1 MIAGAVLCRRG
12 DANGALPLFS
22 LFSVGAV
29 MSVQSGPYQSR
40 ILGLLNRQ
48 KLRWGSR
55 MGVALRQFKQT
66 AIWSVQVALYPL
78 YVLFQSARMV
88 STQIG
93 QAVAFAL
100 PRLRAAVRESA
111 TTQSPNQSTLPTVWP
126 DQLTIDTPLQQI
138 LLTVKSFGLPFQLA
152 ITDPPPILE
161 PFEPKVFPLSFRSWV
176 SLTNWLQV
184 TVVKPERESAA
195 APGWQVEETVG
206 DWIRGVAS
214 CLETRSLVLVTNQNQ
229 VLDVLTPEQ
238 QTRLRQRIIWEVA
251 HLARYQKLRAETR
264 RAFNRLQPERT
275 HPHLLPPVRWF
286 YRLMAWIQSSPIA
299 ISTNLFQEASLPA
312 PTANL
317 RLIEPTDAIGTAHSL
332 MLSQPLSPPPDLL
345 YPTMGQAILRGL
357 AQTVGAIQRLNRG
370 SVWPTQIVQTVQ
382 SVAAS
387 LQPQPS
393 ITRQA
398 ANALEA
404 VALKADGAIL
414 QTYSQ
419 AASSSPSYMPNYLE
433 AKATC
438 IGYERSLLTRI
449 LYGLDQVFV
458 WLEAQLLK
466 RWQQVQQWLS
476 NRRSNT

>member
-12 DANGALPLFS
+12 GTNGALPLFS
-22 LFSVGAV
+22 LLSVGAV

-48 KLRWGSR
+48 KLKWSGR
-55 MGVALRQFKQT
+55 MGVALRQLKQT
-66 AIWSVQVALYPL
+66 VIWSAQVALYPL
-78 YVLFQSARMV
+78 YLLFQSARMV
-88 STQIG
+88 SSQMG
-93 QAVAFAL
+93 QAVTFAL
-100 PRLRAAVRESA
+100 PRLKAAVRESA
-111 TTQSPNQSTLPTVWP
+111 TAQSPNQSTPPTVWP

-138 LLTVKSFGLPFQLA
+138 LLTVKSFGLPSQLA
-152 ITDPPPILE
+152 ITGPPPILE
-161 PFEPKVFPLSFRSWV
+161 SSEPKAFPLSFRSWV
-176 SLTNWLQV
+176 SLTHSH
-184 TVVKPERESAA
+184 PAA
-195 APGWQVEETVG
+195 IADPGGLVGETVG

-214 CLETRSLVLVTNQNQ
+214 CLETRSLVLVTNHNH

-299 ISTNLFQEASLPA
+299 IATNLFQEASLPA
-312 PTANL
+312 PTPNL
-317 RLIEPTDAIGTAHSL
+317 RLIGARE
-332 MLSQPLSPPPDLL
+332 
-345 YPTMGQAILRGL
+345 L
-357 AQTVGAIQRLNRG
+357 AQTVGTIQRVNQA
-370 SVWPTQIVQTVQ
+370 STWPTQIVQTVK
-382 SVAAS
+382 SVVAT

-449 LYGLDQVFV
+449 LYGLDQALV
-458 WLEAQLLK
+458 WLEAQLRK
-466 RWQQVQQWLS
+466 GWQQVQQWLS
-476 NRRSNT
+476 NRRANP